1 MRKSKM
7 NSENFYFSNA
17 SKTDLGKKLSRL
29 YLIGNIS
36 KEEYTDKIRNIADKM
51 KADDAYIESLNIESL
66 KFNLDACI
74 DLFENVDAND
84 IAGRTRNYDLLN
96 KIIAY
101 YKRFDIA
108 PIPAINCQNLGYVEA
123 GFFIASSLISKE
135 VGFFIASYSLRSKK
149 EGFPIASSLIS
160 KEEVLKPYT
169 ACKKPDSWY
178 DNIPHWVGYAVFAIG
193 LVVIGWLMYIQLGN
207 VHPIRYI

>member
-17 SKTDLGKKLSRL
+17 SKTDLGKKISRL

-36 KEEYTDKIRNIADKM
+36 EEEYTDKIRNIADKM

-96 KIIAY
+96 KITAY
-101 YKRFDIA
+101 YQRFDIA
-108 PIPAINCQNLGYVEA
+108 PIPAINCQNLGYVND
-123 GFFIASSLISKE
+123 GFYIASSLE
-135 VGFFIASYSLRSKK
+135 
-149 EGFPIASSLIS
+149 S
-160 KEEVLKPYT
+160 KEEVLKQYA

-178 DNIPHWVGYAVFAIG
+178 DNIFIPDWVGYAVFAIG
-193 LVVIGWLMYIQLGN
+193 LVVIGWLMYIN
-207 VHPIRYI
+207 I

>member
-108 PIPAINCQNLGYVEA
+108 PIHAINCQNLGYVED
-123 GFFIASSLISKE
+123 GFYIASSL
-135 VGFFIASYSLRSKK
+135 R
-149 EGFPIASSLIS
+149 S
-160 KEEVLKPYT
+160 KEEVLEH
-169 ACKKPDSWY
+169 KPDLSWY
-178 DNIPHWVGYAVFAIG
+178 DDIPHWVGYAVFAIG
-193 LVVIGWLMYIQLGN
+193 LVVIGWLMYIN
-207 VHPIRYI
+207 I

>member
-1 MRKSKM
+1 M

-17 SKTDLGKKLSRL
+17 SKTDLGKKFSRL

-74 DLFENVDAND
+74 DLFENVDASD

-101 YKRFDIA
+101 YERFDID
-108 PIPAINCQNLGYVEA
+108 PIDPNHAINCQDLGNVKNGYY
-123 GFFIASSLISKE
+123 IASSLK
-135 VGFFIASYSLRSKK
+135 
-149 EGFPIASSLIS
+149 S
-160 KEEVLKPYT
+160 KEEVLEPYA
-169 ACKKPDSWY
+169 ACKKPDSCY

-193 LVVIGWLMYIQLGN
+193 AVVAIGLAVIESGLLKF
-207 VHPIRYI
+207 P

>member
-17 SKTDLGKKLSRL
+17 SKTDLGKKISRL

-36 KEEYTDKIRNIADKM
+36 EEEYTDKIRNIADKM

-84 IAGRTRNYDLLN
+84 IAGRTRNYDLRN

-108 PIPAINCQNLGYVEA
+108 PNHAINCQNLGYVED
-123 GFFIASSLISKE
+123 GFLIASSFKQY
-135 VGFFIASYSLRSKK
+135 A
-149 EGFPIASSLIS
+149 
-160 KEEVLKPYT
+160 T
-169 ACKKPDSWY
+169 CKKPDSWY
-178 DNIPHWVGYAVFAIG
+178 DNIFIPDWVGYAVFAIG
-193 LVVIGWLMYIQLGN
+193 LVVIGWLMYIN
-207 VHPIRYI
+207 I

>member
-1 MRKSKM
+1 M

-66 KFNLDACI
+66 KFNRDACI
-74 DLFENVDAND
+74 DLFEKVDASD
-84 IAGRTRNYDLLN
+84 IAGRTRNYELLN

-101 YKRFDIA
+101 YERFYIA
-108 PIPAINCQNLGYVEA
+108 PNHAINYQDLGYVEY
-123 GFFIASSLISKE
+123 GF
-135 VGFFIASYSLRSKK
+135 Y
-149 EGFPIASSLIS
+149 IASSLIS
-160 KEEVLKPYT
+160 KEEV
-169 ACKKPDSWY
+169 KKPDSWY
-178 DNIPHWVGYAVFAIG
+178 DNIFIPDWVGCAVAAIG
-193 LVVIGWLMYIQLGN
+193 LVVYGWLMYIN
-207 VHPIRYI
+207 I

>member
-1 MRKSKM
+1 MRTSKM

-36 KEEYTDKIRNIADKM
+36 EEEYTDKIRNIADKM

-74 DLFENVDAND
+74 NLFENVDASD
-84 IAGRTRNYDLLN
+84 IAGRTRNYELLN

-101 YKRFDIA
+101 YERFYTA
-108 PIPAINCQNLGYVEA
+108 PNHAINYQDLRCVLFGYY
-123 GFFIASSLISKE
+123 IASSFLILTSK
-135 VGFFIASYSLRSKK
+135 G
-149 EGFPIASSLIS
+149 
-160 KEEVLKPYT
+160 EVLEPYT
-169 ACKKPDSWY
+169 ACKKSDSWY
-178 DNIPHWVGYAVFAIG
+178 DNILHLVGYAVVAIG
-193 LVVIGWLMYIQLGN
+193 LVVIGWLMYIN
-207 VHPIRYI
+207 I

>member
-1 MRKSKM
+1 MQ
-7 NSENFYFSNA
+7 NELFDENFYFNNA
-17 SKTDLGKKLSRL
+17 SKTDLGKKFSRL

-74 DLFENVDAND
+74 DLFENVDASD
-84 IAGRTRNYDLLN
+84 IAGFTRNYDLLD

-101 YKRFDIA
+101 YERFDIA
-108 PIPAINCQNLGYVEA
+108 PIPAINCQNLGYVED
-123 GFFIASSLISKE
+123 GFLIASSLK
-135 VGFFIASYSLRSKK
+135 
-149 EGFPIASSLIS
+149 S
-160 KEEVLKPYT
+160 KEEVLKPYA

-178 DNIPHWVGYAVFAIG
+178 DNIFIPDWVGYAVFAIG
-193 LVVIGWLMYIQLGN
+193 LVVIGWLMYIK
-207 VHPIRYI
+207 I

>member
-7 NSENFYFSNA
+7 NSENFYFSIA
-17 SKTDLGKKLSRL
+17 SKTDLGKKISRL

-36 KEEYTDKIRNIADKM
+36 EEEYIDKIRNIADKM

-74 DLFENVDAND
+74 DLFENVDASD
-84 IAGRTRNYDLLN
+84 IAGRTRNNDLLD

-108 PIPAINCQNLGYVEA
+108 PNRHARFCQNLGYVEI
-123 GFFIASSLISKE
+123 GFFIASSLM
-135 VGFFIASYSLRSKK
+135 
-149 EGFPIASSLIS
+149 S
-160 KEEVLKPYT
+160 KEEVLELHT
-169 ACKKPDSWY
+169 ACKKSDSWH
-178 DNIPHWVGYAVFAIG
+178 DNIFILDWVVYAAVFAIW
-193 LVVIGWLMYIQLGN
+193 LVVIGWLMYIN
-207 VHPIRYI
+207 I

>member
-17 SKTDLGKKLSRL
+17 SKTDLGKKISRL

-36 KEEYTDKIRNIADKM
+36 EEEYTDKIRDIADKM

-74 DLFENVDAND
+74 DLFENVDASD

-108 PIPAINCQNLGYVEA
+108 PNHSIYRPQNLGYVEI
-123 GFFIASSLISKE
+123 GFE
-135 VGFFIASYSLRSKK
+135 
-149 EGFPIASSLIS
+149 IASSLIS

-178 DNIPHWVGYAVFAIG
+178 DNIFIPDWVGYAVFAIG
-193 LVVIGWLMYIQLGN
+193 LVVIGWLMILSTT
-207 VHPIRYI
+207 

>member
-17 SKTDLGKKLSRL
+17 SKTDLGKKISRL

-74 DLFENVDAND
+74 DLFENVDASD

-108 PIPAINCQNLGYVEA
+108 PNHAIKGCQNLGYVEN
-123 GFFIASSLISKE
+123 GFYIASSLK
-135 VGFFIASYSLRSKK
+135 
-149 EGFPIASSLIS
+149 S
-160 KEEVLKPYT
+160 KEEVLEQ
-169 ACKKPDSWY
+169 KPDLSWY
-178 DNIPHWVGYAVFAIG
+178 DDIPHWVGYAVFAIG
-193 LVVIGWLMYIQLGN
+193 LVVIGWLMYIN
-207 VHPIRYI
+207 I

>member
-17 SKTDLGKKLSRL
+17 SKTDLGKKFSRL

-66 KFNLDACI
+66 KFNRDACI

-108 PIPAINCQNLGYVEA
+108 PNHAINYQDLGYVVY
-123 GFFIASSLISKE
+123 GF
-135 VGFFIASYSLRSKK
+135 Y
-149 EGFPIASSLIS
+149 IASSLIS
-160 KEEVLKPYT
+160 KEEV
-169 ACKKPDSWY
+169 KKPDSWY
-178 DNIPHWVGYAVFAIG
+178 DNILDWVCPDWVGYAVFAIG
-193 LVVIGWLMYIQLGN
+193 LVVIGWVMYIK
-207 VHPIRYI
+207 I

>member
-1 MRKSKM
+1 M

-66 KFNLDACI
+66 KFNRDACI
-74 DLFENVDAND
+74 DLFENVDASD
-84 IAGRTRNYDLLN
+84 IAGRTRNYDLLD

-101 YKRFDIA
+101 YERFDIA
-108 PIPAINCQNLGYVEA
+108 PNHAINRQDLGYVEY
-123 GFFIASSLISKE
+123 GC
-135 VGFFIASYSLRSKK
+135 Y
-149 EGFPIASSLIS
+149 IASSLIS
-160 KEEVLKPYT
+160 KEEV
-169 ACKKPDSWY
+169 KKPDSWY
-178 DNIPHWVGYAVFAIG
+178 DNIFIPEWVGYAVAVIGGVVVAIG
-193 LVVIGWLMYIQLGN
+193 LVVIESCLKF
-207 VHPIRYI
+207 P

>member
-17 SKTDLGKKLSRL
+17 SKTDLGKKISRL

-36 KEEYTDKIRNIADKM
+36 KEEYIDKIRNIADKI
-51 KADDAYIESLNIESL
+51 KADDVYIESLNIESL
-66 KFNLDACI
+66 KFDLDACI
-74 DLFENVDAND
+74 DLFENVDASD

-108 PIPAINCQNLGYVEA
+108 PNHAIKGCQNLGYVEN
-123 GFFIASSLISKE
+123 GFYIASSLK
-135 VGFFIASYSLRSKK
+135 
-149 EGFPIASSLIS
+149 S
-160 KEEVLKPYT
+160 KEEVLEQ
-169 ACKKPDSWY
+169 KPDLSWY
-178 DNIPHWVGYAVFAIG
+178 DDIPHWVGYAVFAIG
-193 LVVIGWLMYIQLGN
+193 LVVIGWLMYIN
-207 VHPIRYI
+207 I

>member
-17 SKTDLGKKLSRL
+17 SKTDLGKKISRL

-108 PIPAINCQNLGYVEA
+108 PVPATNCQNLGYVEG
-123 GFFIASSLISKE
+123 GFYIASSLK
-135 VGFFIASYSLRSKK
+135 
-149 EGFPIASSLIS
+149 S
-160 KEEVLKPYT
+160 KEEVLKPYA

-178 DNIPHWVGYAVFAIG
+178 DNIFIPDWVGYAVLAIG
-193 LVVIGWLMYIQLGN
+193 LVVIGWLMYIN
-207 VHPIRYI
+207 I

>member
-36 KEEYTDKIRNIADKM
+36 KEEYTDKIRNIADKI

-74 DLFENVDAND
+74 DLFENVDASD

-108 PIPAINCQNLGYVEA
+108 PIPAINCQNLGYVEDCQNLGYVED
-123 GFFIASSLISKE
+123 GFYIASSLK
-135 VGFFIASYSLRSKK
+135 
-149 EGFPIASSLIS
+149 S
-160 KEEVLKPYT
+160 KEEVLEPYT
-169 ACKKPDSWY
+169 ACKKPDPWY

-193 LVVIGWLMYIQLGN
+193 LVVIGWLMYIN
-207 VHPIRYI
+207 I

>member
-1 MRKSKM
+1 MRKSEL

-74 DLFENVDAND
+74 DLFENVDASD

-101 YKRFDIA
+101 YERFDIA
-108 PIPAINCQNLGYVEA
+108 PFSTIKGQNLGYVKN
-123 GFFIASSLISKE
+123 GFYIASK
-135 VGFFIASYSLRSKK
+135 
-149 EGFPIASSLIS
+149 
-160 KEEVLKPYT
+160 VLEPYT
-169 ACKKPDSWY
+169 ACKNPDCKKPDSWY
-178 DNIPHWVGYAVFAIG
+178 DNIFIPDWVGYAVFAIG
-193 LVVIGWLMYIQLGN
+193 LVVIGWLMYIKC
-207 VHPIRYI
+207 

>member
-17 SKTDLGKKLSRL
+17 SKTDLGKKISRL

-74 DLFENVDAND
+74 DLFENVDASD

-96 KIIAY
+96 KITAY
-101 YKRFDIA
+101 YQRFDIA
-108 PIPAINCQNLGYVEA
+108 PIPAINRQNLGYVEY
-123 GFFIASSLISKE
+123 GFYIASK
-135 VGFFIASYSLRSKK
+135 
-149 EGFPIASSLIS
+149 
-160 KEEVLKPYT
+160 VLEPYT

-178 DNIPHWVGYAVFAIG
+178 DNILDWVGYAVFAIG
-193 LVVIGWLMYIQLGN
+193 LVVIGWLMYIN
-207 VHPIRYI
+207 I

>member
-1 MRKSKM
+1 MQ
-7 NSENFYFSNA
+7 NELFDENFYFNNA
-17 SKTDLGKKLSRL
+17 SKTDLGKKISRL

-36 KEEYTDKIRNIADKM
+36 EEEYTDKIRNIADKM

-74 DLFENVDAND
+74 DLFENVDASD

-101 YKRFDIA
+101 YERFYIA
-108 PIPAINCQNLGYVEA
+108 PNHDINRQNLGYVED
-123 GFFIASSLISKE
+123 GFYIASSLK
-135 VGFFIASYSLRSKK
+135 
-149 EGFPIASSLIS
+149 S
-160 KEEVLKPYT
+160 KEEVLNPYAVLKQYT

-178 DNIPHWVGYAVFAIG
+178 DNISDWVGYAVFAIG
-193 LVVIGWLMYIQLGN
+193 LVVIGWLMYIN
-207 VHPIRYI
+207 I

>member
-17 SKTDLGKKLSRL
+17 SKTDLGKKISRL

-36 KEEYTDKIRNIADKM
+36 EEEYTDKIRNIADKM

-74 DLFENVDAND
+74 DLFENVDASD

-108 PIPAINCQNLGYVEA
+108 PNHAINCQNLGYVEY
-123 GFFIASSLISKE
+123 GFFIASS
-135 VGFFIASYSLRSKK
+135 F
-149 EGFPIASSLIS
+149 
-160 KEEVLKPYT
+160 KPYA

-178 DNIPHWVGYAVFAIG
+178 DNIFIPDWVGYAVFAIG
-193 LVVIGWLMYIQLGN
+193 LVVIGWLMYIN
-207 VHPIRYI
+207 I

>member
-7 NSENFYFSNA
+7 NSENFYFSIA
-17 SKTDLGKKLSRL
+17 SKTDLGKKISRL

-36 KEEYTDKIRNIADKM
+36 EEEYIDKIRNIADKM

-74 DLFENVDAND
+74 DLFENVDASD

-108 PIPAINCQNLGYVEA
+108 PNRHAIYCQDMGYVVI
-123 GFFIASSLISKE
+123 GCYIASSLISKE
-135 VGFFIASYSLRSKK
+135 D
-149 EGFPIASSLIS
+149 
-160 KEEVLKPYT
+160 

-178 DNIPHWVGYAVFAIG
+178 DNIHIPDWVGYAVFAIW
-193 LVVIGWLMYIQLGN
+193 LVVIGWLMYIN
-207 VHPIRYI
+207 I

>member
-17 SKTDLGKKLSRL
+17 SKTDLGKKIFRL

-74 DLFENVDAND
+74 DLFENVDASD
-84 IAGRTRNYDLLN
+84 IAGRTRNYELLN

-101 YKRFDIA
+101 YERFDIA
-108 PIPAINCQNLGYVEA
+108 PNHAINCQNVGYVEI
-123 GFFIASSLISKE
+123 GFFIASSLK
-135 VGFFIASYSLRSKK
+135 
-149 EGFPIASSLIS
+149 S
-160 KEEVLKPYT
+160 KEEVLGKEEVLEPYT

-178 DNIPHWVGYAVFAIG
+178 DNIYIPDWVGYAVFAIG
-193 LVVIGWLMYIQLGN
+193 LVVIGWLMYIN
-207 VHPIRYI
+207 I

>member
-17 SKTDLGKKLSRL
+17 SKTDLGKNIFRL

-74 DLFENVDAND
+74 DLFENVDASD

-108 PIPAINCQNLGYVEA
+108 PNHAINCQNLGYVED
-123 GFFIASSLISKE
+123 GFYIASSLK
-135 VGFFIASYSLRSKK
+135 
-149 EGFPIASSLIS
+149 S
-160 KEEVLKPYT
+160 KEEVLKPYA

-178 DNIPHWVGYAVFAIG
+178 DNIFIPDWVGYAVFAIG
-193 LVVIGWLMYIQLGN
+193 LVVIGWLMYIN
-207 VHPIRYI
+207 I

>member
-17 SKTDLGKKLSRL
+17 SKTDLGKKISRL

-36 KEEYTDKIRNIADKM
+36 EEEYTDKIRNIADKM
-51 KADDAYIESLNIESL
+51 KADDVYIESLNIESL

-74 DLFENVDAND
+74 DLFENVDASD

-101 YKRFDIA
+101 YERFDIA
-108 PIPAINCQNLGYVEA
+108 PNHAINCQNVGYVEI
-123 GFFIASSLISKE
+123 GFF
-135 VGFFIASYSLRSKK
+135 
-149 EGFPIASSLIS
+149 IASSLIS

-178 DNIPHWVGYAVFAIG
+178 DNIHIPDQVGYAVFAIG
-193 LVVIGWLMYIQLGN
+193 LVVIGWLMYIN
-207 VHPIRYI
+207 I